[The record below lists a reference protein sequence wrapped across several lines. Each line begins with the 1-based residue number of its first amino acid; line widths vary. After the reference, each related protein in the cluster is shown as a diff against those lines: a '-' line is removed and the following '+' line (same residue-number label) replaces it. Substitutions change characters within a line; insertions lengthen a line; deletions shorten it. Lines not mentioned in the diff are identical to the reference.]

1 MKALSNDIYSFTDI
15 VEYNSYVQ
23 RKYTNPNLV
32 NTFDPEISATF
43 SSENG
48 YTILSVVVK
57 RNNAVDGK
65 ITIENEIFHN
75 TDKGFILGTLNNDRS
90 YLMERILRVVI
101 EDGKLTMLVDSENFK
116 SFEVGILIDPKFDER
131 GPLTITQFLSMLG

>member
-15 VEYNSYVQ
+15 EEYNSYVQ
-23 RKYTNPNLV
+23 RKYSNPNPIIP
-32 NTFDPEISATF
+32 NQEASTTFTMDNDFI
-43 SSENG
+43 
-48 YTILSVVVK
+48 ILSVVVK
-57 RNNAVDGK
+57 HSNLIDGK
-65 ITIENEIFHN
+65 IAIENDIFHT

>member
-15 VEYNSYVQ
+15 EEYNSYVQ
-23 RKYTNPNLV
+23 RKYSNPNPIIS
-32 NTFDPEISATF
+32 NQEASSTFTMDNDFI
-43 SSENG
+43 
-48 YTILSVVVK
+48 ILSVVVK
-57 RNNAVDGK
+57 HSNLVDGK
-65 ITIENEIFHN
+65 ITIENDIFHA

-101 EDGKLTMLVDSENFK
+101 EDGKILMLVDNVNFK

-131 GPLTITQFLSMLG
+131 GPITITQFLSMLG

>member
-15 VEYNSYVQ
+15 EEYNTYVQ
-23 RKYTNPNLV
+23 RKYANPNPIIP
-32 NTFDPEISATF
+32 NQEASATF
-43 SSENG
+43 TMDNDFI
-48 YTILSVVVK
+48 ILSVVVK
-57 RNNAVDGK
+57 HSNLIDGK
-65 ITIENEIFHN
+65 IAIENDIFHA